1 MSMAAALKLEIEA
14 KLASRIPAALSPLVR
29 EAPQL
34 QRTGI
39 AAVDSLLGG
48 GLPLGSV
55 CELSGAASTG
65 RTSLALSLLAQVSAT
80 GACAYVDVGD
90 TLHPHSAAAAG
101 VRLENLL
108 WVRFAEAAIML
119 PAPAAASPWAAGGN
133 MASLGPCVSS
143 DDSGYP
149 SAGKRPLQGGGGGAH
164 PRTETRGLAPALE
177 EMLAAR
183 GERRLQKME
192 GTPGYPNQPIIWR
205 QKGAQK
211 PDRDQ
216 KAGLGRGLGQKMGLG
231 TASQEQVDWE
241 RFNCRKPDEEDPLR
255 VANQQSAA
263 AARAGLLGSRER
275 GCDSSGNKGEMGSR
289 TGGAPVAA
297 WPMTR
302 SEGEGGARQQEKRER
317 RPWSRLDAALRAT
330 DQVLQAGGF
339 RVVVLDM
346 ASLRAEEALRVPSAT
361 WWRYRRAVQGSD
373 ALLLLLTQEACA
385 RSSAAC
391 VLLCGGAGSA
401 LTVNGI
407 LSGASFQAEVAR
419 QRTGAMPGKMSP
431 GRVAGWQAA
440 PTWMRAAGR

>member
-1 MSMAAALKLEIEA
+1 MPTAAALKLEIEA
-14 KLASRIPAALSPLVR
+14 KLANRIPGALSPLVR
-29 EAPQL
+29 EAARL

-39 AAVDSLLGG
+39 AAVDALLGG

-55 CELSGAASTG
+55 CELTGPASTG
-65 RTSLALSLLAQVSAT
+65 RTSLALSLLAQVSGT

-101 VRLENLL
+101 VRLQNLL
-108 WVRFAEAAIML
+108 WVRFTEGDILL
-119 PAPAAASPWAAGGN
+119 PAPAAVSKGPAGERLV
-133 MASLGPCVSS
+133 SLGGSS
-143 DDSGYP
+143 DDSGHTMT
-149 SAGKRPLQGGGGGAH
+149 GKRPLQGGCGGAH

-192 GTPGYPNQPIIWR
+192 GTPGYPNQPLFWG
-205 QKGAQK
+205 QKASTEQE
-211 PDRDQ
+211 
-216 KAGLGRGLGQKMGLG
+216 AGLGKGLSQKMGLG

-263 AARAGLLGSRER
+263 AARAGLLGSRNPSRDIRQE
-275 GCDSSGNKGEMGSR
+275 KGEADSR
-289 TGGAPVAA
+289 RWGAPVAA
-297 WPMTR
+297 WPVTR
-302 SEGEGGARQQEKRER
+302 SEEEGRARQQEKRER

-391 VLLCGGAGSA
+391 VLQCGGGRRSVVADHG
-401 LTVNGI
+401 V

-419 QRTGAMPGKMSP
+419 QRTGAMPGKKSP

-440 PTWMRAAGR
+440 PAWMRAAGR